1 MFLTFQKT
9 YVRNNSFL
17 CKHGCYMSPEWIE
30 FTKNCN
36 DILVTSERERERE
49 REREA
54 LDFIGFLILFYFSY
68 NKQRNKQIVHAWL

>member
-9 YVRNNSFL
+9 YISFL

-30 FTKNCN
+30 FTKNSN
-36 DILVTSERERERE
+36 DILVTWE

-54 LDFIGFLILFYFSY
+54 LDFIGFLILSWPRLKKFISQNSLNLCISFR
-68 NKQRNKQIVHAWL
+68 K